1 MDKMY
6 QMKNMKWINEE
17 VRELFNQY
25 VEKLTEG
32 GKNNQN

>member
-1 MDKMY
+1 MV
-6 QMKNMKWINEE
+6 QEE

-32 GKNNQN
+32 GKNTKLIEER